1 MQFLD
6 RLSGVLCLLRPV
18 AKDTRDIAQQLLLP
32 IGDLI
37 DVYIELLDPFG
48 HGQIPLDRSQGNLGL
63 EFR

>member
-6 RLSGVLCLLRPV
+6 RLSGVLRLLRPV
-18 AKDTRDIAQQLLLP
+18 AEDIRGIAQQLLLP

-37 DVYIELLDPFG
+37 GVYIELPDQFG
-48 HGQIPLDRSQGNLGL
+48 HGQIPLDRRQGNLGL